1 LITVISLIRFF
12 DLDRL
17 NEYIQPS
24 GRMQFVLGRTA
35 GYCPKSVLP
44 VAISSLRIALLL
56 PIFAL
61 MGVFCI
67 EKPVRFELKPV
78 RFGILEKLSR

>member
-1 LITVISLIRFF
+1 VISLLRCF
-12 DLDRL
+12 DLDRP

-24 GRMQFVLGRTA
+24 GRMQFVLGRAA

-61 MGVFCI
+61 IGVFCI
-67 EKPVRFELKPV
+67 EKAVRFELKPV
-78 RFGILEKLSR
+78 RFGILENLSC

>member
-1 LITVISLIRFF
+1 LITVFSLIRFF
-12 DLDRL
+12 DLDRP
-17 NEYIQPS
+17 EYIQPS
-24 GRMQFVLGRTA
+24 GRMQFVLGCAA

-44 VAISSLRIALLL
+44 LAISSLRTALLL

-78 RFGILEKLSR
+78 RFGILGKLSR

>member
-1 LITVISLIRFF
+1 MVAQFGSLV
-12 DLDRL
+12 
-17 NEYIQPS
+17 
-24 GRMQFVLGRTA
+24 GRST
-35 GYCPKSVLP
+35 CPGLLRVTKVP
-44 VAISSLRIALLL
+44 RRGTRSLAVGETHGL

>member
-1 LITVISLIRFF
+1 
-12 DLDRL
+12 
-17 NEYIQPS
+17 
-24 GRMQFVLGRTA
+24 MQFVPGCAA

-56 PIFAL
+56 PILAL

>member
-1 LITVISLIRFF
+1 MNAAPPSLEILAMPCRTS
-12 DLDRL
+12 
-17 NEYIQPS
+17 YYS
-24 GRMQFVLGRTA
+24 GVGRTCQSFTKA
-35 GYCPKSVLP
+35 WYFPKSVLP
-44 VAISSLRIALLL
+44 VAISGLRIALLL